1 MSESTPVAIVRQSV
15 TVSLTFTSKPSDSE
29 RQALKDKGYKFEN
42 GQWYRNQTDSRLTT
56 QAEVQQL
63 LMAS

>member
-1 MSESTPVAIVRQSV
+1 MSNSEAVAIIRHSV
-15 TVSLTFTSKPSDSE
+15 TLSLTFTNKPSDSE
-29 RQALKDKGYKFEN
+29 RQALKDRGYKFEN
-42 GQWYRNQTDSRLTT
+42 GQWYRNQTDSRLAT